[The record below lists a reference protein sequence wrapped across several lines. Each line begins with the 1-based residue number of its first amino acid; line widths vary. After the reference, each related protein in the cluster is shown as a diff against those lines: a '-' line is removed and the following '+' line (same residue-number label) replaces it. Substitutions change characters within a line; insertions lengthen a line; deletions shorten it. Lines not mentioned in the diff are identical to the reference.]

1 MNIEIS
7 PKAYQ
12 KYNLN
17 FSDAELYCSLLI
29 IDGKND
35 WRLPTLEELE
45 YIAKSKNDF
54 EDFWHWTC
62 TNGGKNFD
70 DATRKWQYNTY
81 DGDVWHA
88 SEIDKSKC
96 YTRAVRSC

>member
-17 FSDAELYCSLLI
+17 FYDAELYCSLLI

-35 WRLPTLEELE
+35 WRLPTIEELE

-62 TNGGKNFD
+62 TNGGENFD
-70 DATRKWQYNTY
+70 DATRKWQYNLY
-81 DGDVWHA
+81 DGGIWHA

-96 YTRAVRSC
+96 YTRAIRNC

>member
-1 MNIEIS
+1 MIIKLS
-7 PKAYQ
+7 SQP
-12 KYNLN
+12 
-17 FSDAELYCSLLI
+17 LLHFI
-29 IDGKND
+29 LQPS
-35 WRLPTLEELE
+35 WWSSASMPP
-45 YIAKSKNDF
+45 SM
-54 EDFWHWTC
+54 WHWTC

-96 YTRAVRSC
+96 YTRAIRSC

>member
-1 MNIEIS
+1 MHFN
-7 PKAYQ
+7 Y
-12 KYNLN
+12 
-17 FSDAELYCSLLI
+17 D
-29 IDGKND
+29 
-35 WRLPTLEELE
+35 
-45 YIAKSKNDF
+45 SKNDF

-70 DATRKWQYNTY
+70 DATRKWVYNTY